1 MKRWFLVDDFI
12 ISYVFIILIT
22 IKNYIIFGFF
32 HKDSINISDF
42 NSDHENIKKVGVLM
56 NNYYIDNISL
66 ISSILLNE
74 DNISRIYYT
83 KINAKSF
90 NSYDLNLYT
99 ERKKQT
105 IEFLPIIKT
114 SIIISICLR
123 IKTGKKIMKEV
134 NKEII
139 NAKT

>member
-12 ISYVFIILIT
+12 ISYVFIIIIT

-32 HKDSINISDF
+32 HKDWINISDF

-74 DNISRIYYT
+74 DNISRRYYT
-83 KINAKSF
+83 KINDKLF

-105 IEFLPIIKT
+105 IEFFPIIKT

>member
-1 MKRWFLVDDFI
+1 
-12 ISYVFIILIT
+12 
-22 IKNYIIFGFF
+22 
-32 HKDSINISDF
+32 
-42 NSDHENIKKVGVLM
+42 M

-74 DNISRIYYT
+74 DNISRRYYT

-90 NSYDLNLYT
+90 DSYSLNLYT

-123 IKTGKKIMKEV
+123 IKTGYKDMKKV

-139 NAKT
+139 NTKNLISKMNITNYFC

>member
-32 HKDSINISDF
+32 HKDWINISDY

-66 ISSILLNE
+66 IPLL
-74 DNISRIYYT
+74 Y
-83 KINAKSF
+83 
-90 NSYDLNLYT
+90 
-99 ERKKQT
+99 
-105 IEFLPIIKT
+105 
-114 SIIISICLR
+114 
-123 IKTGKKIMKEV
+123 
-134 NKEII
+134 
-139 NAKT
+139 